1 MGKKK
6 GFMHIV
12 EVMLVVVLVFFAFSQ
27 FSSIPD
33 TGGEW
38 PKTKLTLLASD
49 SLKMLDAKGIDWFN
63 GTALAKA
70 LTGTIPENMI
80 YSIRLQN
87 VIKPVIK
94 IGCLCSD
101 NEFNRSRFMLSP
113 GWTVINGVNTSFE
126 LVQVKSLDE
135 AFSLEY
141 DVTLVNGYT
150 NLGPAYSALRNFVS
164 YDKGVVEI
172 FDRIGED
179 DANVQANVFGIATGP
194 RASDTTGMIFSVSSL
209 QNGRD
214 TNKIYENY
222 VHAPVF
228 YDAFKAI
235 DQWAGTADLNPGAGR
250 PAPSMRLSASDCGS
264 GQLAFTRFYDSFR
277 NGEIDFDV
285 LLSSGSALTIAF
297 GKSSAG
303 EYLATIS
310 SNLSLGYDS
319 FYQREPM
326 HSIGTN
332 TSHVTPA
339 NTWSHIKIISSM
351 GELTLYNNGV
361 RVASAQSA
369 GLTGSNI
376 TLYNKCANAMADNMR
391 VTLVENS
398 ELANFLDSENITQ
411 VTGDQKKILL
421 VQKESGLPG
430 AVINYNIEGIGRG
443 RTAWISN
450 MTAIN
455 GEYSNLVKAIV
466 MWAAGSEYTPVKANL
481 NQPVTAF
488 MYKSL
493 GNDMQQNA
501 KIILEIDYIY

>member
-12 EVMLVVVLVFFAFSQ
+12 EVMLVVILVFFAFSQ

-33 TGGEW
+33 TGGGW
-38 PKTKLTLLASD
+38 PKTKLSLLASD
-49 SLKMLDAKGIDWFN
+49 SLKMLDAKGVDWFN

-70 LTGTIPENMI
+70 LNGTIPENMI
-80 YSIRLQN
+80 YSIKLQN

-101 NEFNRSRFMLSP
+101 NEFNRTRFMLSP
-113 GWTVINGVNTSFE
+113 GWTVINGVNISFE

-150 NLGPAYSALRNFVS
+150 DLGSAYAALRNFVS

-172 FDRIGED
+172 FDRIGQD
-179 DANVQANVFGIATGP
+179 DANVQANVFGIESGP
-194 RASDTTGMIFSVSSL
+194 KASDATGMIFSVSSS

-228 YDAFKAI
+228 YDVFESLG
-235 DQWAGTADLNPGAGR
+235 QWAGTADLNQNTGKPV
-250 PAPSMRLSASDCGS
+250 PSLRMGS
-264 GQLAFTRFYDSFR
+264 GGCGGGSYAFTRFYDSFR

-285 LLSSGSALTIAF
+285 FLRSGSALTIAF

-310 SNLSLGYDS
+310 GNSSLGYDS

-326 HSIGTN
+326 HPIGTN
-332 TSHVTPA
+332 TSHSTSA
-339 NTWSHIKIISSM
+339 DAWHHIKIISSM
-351 GELTLYNNGV
+351 GELTLYNDGV
-361 RVASAQSA
+361 KVASAQSA

-376 TLYNKCANAMADNMR
+376 TLSSNCANAMADNMR

-411 VTGDQKKILL
+411 KDGNQNKILL
-421 VQKESGLPG
+421 VQKGSGLPG
-430 AVINYNIEGIGRG
+430 AVINYNIESVGKG
-443 RTAWISN
+443 RTAWLSN
-450 MTAIN
+450 MTTIN
-455 GEYSNLVKAIV
+455 EDYKNLVKALV
-466 MWAAGSEYTPVKANL
+466 MWAAGSEYSPVKANL
-481 NQPVTAF
+481 KQPVTAF